1 LVVNQIFVD
10 EKEGFEKEVIQYVDS
25 LETVLRLFVAG
36 GSELNEGSK
45 MLLKNRLDNEL
56 RFELL
61 KNNTKRIT
69 KDFKS
74 LLSKLKLDET

>member
-1 LVVNQIFVD
+1 VNQIFVD